1 VKKFIK
7 AGGSVKKFIKWLKGT
22 NENAKAR
29 AKLVLHAKERMAC
42 MDELWRQEA
51 DKSCDAVAL
60 LLMRVG
66 VAHIEA
72 LERMAC
78 MDELWRQEADKS
90 CDAVALLL
98 MRIGV
103 AHIEALYQGK
113 MMEQNVIRGK
123 QAYLN

>member
-1 VKKFIK
+1 M
-7 AGGSVKKFIKWLKGT
+7 KKFIKWLKGT

-29 AKLVLHAKERMAC
+29 AKLVLHAK
-42 MDELWRQEA
+42 
-51 DKSCDAVAL
+51 
-60 LLMRVG
+60 
-66 VAHIEA
+66 
-72 LERMAC
+72 ERMAC